1 MVVTSLYFFHVA
13 VDLAAARTGR
23 SLLLRIVVVVLALQV
38 AALRVLA
45 GLLEASAEGMDA
57 FRVRDGFNVLYHA
70 LAQGHDALQQARRRG
85 LVCLGQGLSGRQKK
99 VSVTND
105 CV

>member
-1 MVVTSLYFFHVA
+1 M
-13 VDLAAARTGR
+13 
-23 SLLLRIVVVVLALQV
+23 LALQV

-70 LAQGHDALQQARRRG
+70 LAQGHDALQQVRRTAKGHVRASK
-85 LVCLGQGLSGRQKK
+85 QGVQQD
-99 VSVTND
+99 SVL
-105 CV
+105 

>member
-1 MVVTSLYFFHVA
+1 MYIW
-13 VDLAAARTGR
+13 R
-23 SLLLRIVVVVLALQV
+23 SWPLGSCCASKV

-70 LAQGHDALQQARRRG
+70 LAQGDDALQQVKIETS
-85 LVCLGQGLSGRQKK
+85 LRQAT
-99 VSVTND
+99 VLRVD
-105 CV
+105 LRC

>member
-1 MVVTSLYFFHVA
+1 M
-13 VDLAAARTGR
+13 
-23 SLLLRIVVVVLALQV
+23 

-70 LAQGHDALQQARRRG
+70 LAQGHDALQQVKAPRRSKPSRGGQEFPRFCRARGMKDEQRKMKDG
-85 LVCLGQGLSGRQKK
+85 GKGVLFSAMLI
-99 VSVTND
+99 
-105 CV
+105 